1 MTDLFKRISKG
12 DESAVNELVLQT
24 KKNLFQF
31 CLHLTRDRQLAEDIL
46 HDTYI
51 KALSSFSQLKN
62 PEAALGW
69 LKRIARNLH
78 LDYIKM
84 ASTRNE
90 MTVENPE
97 DFGLQIAEPGTGL
110 QMDVIRILYS
120 LSEEERLILT
130 LIDIQEC
137 SYDEAA
143 LVLDIPEGT
152 VKSRLSRARAKFSEL
167 FEGTKK
173 ETRSS

>member
-1 MTDLFKRISKG
+1 MTELFKRIAKG
-12 DESAVNELVLQT
+12 DELAVNELVSQT

-90 MTVENPE
+90 VAVENPE
-97 DFGLQIAEPGTGL
+97 DYGLQSSEPGTGL
-110 QMDVIRILYS
+110 QMDVIKILHS
-120 LSEEERLILT
+120 MGEEERLILT

-137 SYDEAA
+137 SYEEAA
-143 LVLDIPEGT
+143 GILDLPEGT
-152 VKSRLSRARAKFSEL
+152 VKSRLFRARQKFSEL
-167 FEGTKK
+167 FDGTKK
-173 ETRSS
+173 QTRSS

>member
-1 MTDLFKRISKG
+1 MTELFKRISKG
-12 DESAVNELVLQT
+12 DEKAVNELVVYT

-51 KALSSFSQLKN
+51 KALSSLNQLKN

-97 DFGLQIAEPGTGL
+97 DYGLQSSEPSAGL
-110 QMDVIRILYS
+110 QMDVIKILHS
-120 LSEEERLILT
+120 MNEEERLILT

-137 SYDEAA
+137 SYEEAA
-143 LVLDIPEGT
+143 GVLDLPEGT
-152 VKSRLSRARAKFSEL
+152 VKSRLFRARQKFSEL